1 MELSSDTLMLLSYA
15 VAARIS
21 VFTVIGVSPASAFSR
36 SIGVLLQHPVIILAA
51 VFWITWSLFMTLFC
65 IEGRYA
71 VPQYSIADDMNVVN
85 TVLRSSLL
93 ISQSLPARL
102 LKTFN
107 LLVS

>member
-1 MELSSDTLMLLSYA
+1 
-15 VAARIS
+15 
-21 VFTVIGVSPASAFSR
+21 
-36 SIGVLLQHPVIILAA
+36 
-51 VFWITWSLFMTLFC
+51 MTLFC

-93 ISQSLPARL
+93 IPQSLPARL

-107 LLVS
+107 LLMSLLIRLFVWALKDRVRSNFIPRNFGWGFTSSSGI